1 MLKKTLKMLLIIFS
15 FVISSYLLH
24 RAAHN
29 EVLWTIIKYIYEDTL
44 IEYESYDLLLGS
56 STIKRLNAKRYL
68 NCGTW
73 LNRGIG
79 NSTTSNV
86 IDYIEFTSLMI
97 KPSRILIYSGE
108 NDISKGMG
116 VNEVTK
122 IYRKLITILIAKYP
136 DAEIHSFGIKL
147 SPKRREHW
155 EAFSIFNNEI
165 DSFSSSVNNMYY
177 HSHELSVLGYK
188 DVYFIEDGIHL
199 SNQGYDAFIK
209 GFNEKCKAT

>member
-1 MLKKTLKMLLIIFS
+1 MIRNSLKVLLITF
-15 FVISSYLLH
+15 FVISSSVLIHRVANNDVLLATMKYL
-24 RAAHN
+24 
-29 EVLWTIIKYIYEDTL
+29 YEDAL
-44 IEYESYDLLLGS
+44 VEHESFDLLLGS

-116 VNEVTK
+116 INEVTK